1 MVGTYDFLSSLFYTF
16 LFIKLI
22 RYADSQPAG
31 KCDVDVFFLLDEFAN
46 IGTIPEFNK
55 KISTARSRRNRY
67 MANNT
72 KYCSI
77 RKQISSKCLARDCR

>member
-22 RYADSQPAG
+22 RYADSRPNG

-46 IGTIPEFNK
+46 IGSIPEFNK
-55 KISTARSRRNRY
+55 KISTARSRRNRNHSDY
-67 MANNT
+67 T
-72 KYCSI
+72 KYSP
-77 RKQISSKCLARDCR
+77 A

>member
-1 MVGTYDFLSSLFYTF
+1 MGGTYDFLSSLFYTF

-67 MANNT
+67 MAYSP
-72 KYCSI
+72 KHCST
-77 RKQISSKCLARDCR
+77 